1 MSRIGS
7 RLSTYKRTGKTA
19 LVSFVTAGDPSVAA
33 TVPALHALV
42 RGGVDILELGVPFSD
57 PEAEGPVIQ
66 KSSERA
72 LANGVNLV
80 AVLDMVR
87 DFRQTDTNTPV
98 LMMGYFNSLL
108 HLGPEHLVKNA
119 VEAGVD
125 GVIIVNL
132 PPEEATDIQPVFAAA
147 ELDLVF
153 LIAPTTT
160 EARARSIVSV
170 AGGFIYYV
178 SLKGVTGAQH
188 LKVETVRK
196 EVLRVQSYTPLPVM
210 VGFGV
215 KDPQDARRIAAYADG
230 VVVGSALVRTME
242 ALQSSER
249 QIPGALEAQV
259 RKLRDAMDE
268 SDQGQRE

>member
-19 LVSFVTAGDPSVAA
+19 LVSFVTAGDPSVAT

-98 LMMGYFNSLL
+98 PS
-108 HLGPEHLVKNA
+108 K
-119 VEAGVD
+119 
-125 GVIIVNL
+125 
-132 PPEEATDIQPVFAAA
+132 
-147 ELDLVF
+147 
-153 LIAPTTT
+153 
-160 EARARSIVSV
+160 
-170 AGGFIYYV
+170 
-178 SLKGVTGAQH
+178 LK
-188 LKVETVRK
+188 
-196 EVLRVQSYTPLPVM
+196 
-210 VGFGV
+210 
-215 KDPQDARRIAAYADG
+215 
-230 VVVGSALVRTME
+230 
-242 ALQSSER
+242 
-249 QIPGALEAQV
+249 
-259 RKLRDAMDE
+259 
-268 SDQGQRE
+268 